1 MGFLNGRVTFSRHRV
16 GGPSPLP
23 FSEEALS
30 LLEQNAIGKY
40 SPADPVDG
48 VSIGWSGGDHVLDMT
63 FDLGKNLLND
73 ALHAAIRIDTDKI
86 PGSLLRAYTQI
97 ELDARAAMNPS
108 GLPTKAQRQEAKEA
122 AKARAESEAADGRFR
137 RHAHYPILWDGQNGV
152 LYAGTSSS
160 TVLERLYGLFR
171 MTFDRSLEPI
181 TAGTLAMG
189 GADSVDETDRL
200 AERFGSG
207 SLSLYAGDGGQLS
220 AVTWTENAPNM
231 LDHLGNEFLVWLWH
245 HLQNESDTIELADGS
260 DVAVMV
266 AKTLTLDCPRGETGR
281 DSLTDESPT
290 RLPEAF
296 RALQSGK
303 LPRKAGLI
311 IVRHGAQYEFTLQA
325 ESMAVSGLALPKPEE
340 RLAPYE
346 MKLARV
352 DALRHFAETLDLLF
366 DAYRT
371 RRAGASWSEEA
382 ARVKGWLTAASC
394 DRDNASCDRERESAA
409 RLAS

>member
-1 MGFLNGRVTFSRHRV
+1 MGFLNGRVTFTRYRV

-48 VSIGWSGGDHVLDMT
+48 VSVGWSGGDHVLDMT

-86 PGSLLRAYTQI
+86 PGTLLRAYTQI

-108 GLPTKAQRQEAKEA
+108 GFPTKAQRQEAKEA
-122 AKARAESEAADGRFR
+122 AQARAEVEAADGRFR
-137 RHAHYPILWDGQNGV
+137 RHAHYPVLWDGQTGI
-152 LYAGTSSS
+152 LYAGTNSA
-160 TVLERLYGLFR
+160 TVLERLAGLFR

-189 GADSVDETDRL
+189 DAGSTDEADRLSERLASGTLNLYGGADGD
-200 AERFGSG
+200 A
-207 SLSLYAGDGGQLS
+207 LST
-220 AVTWTENAPNM
+220 VTWVENAPNM

-260 DVAVMV
+260 EAAVML

-281 DSLTDESPT
+281 DSLTDESPI

-311 IVRHGAQYEFTLQA
+311 VVRHGVQYEFTLQA
-325 ESMAVSGLALPKPEE
+325 ESFAVSGLAIPKPEE
-340 RLAPYE
+340 RLEPYE
-346 MKLARV
+346 TKLARI

-371 RRAGASWSEEA
+371 RRSGDSWAEEA
-382 ARVKGWLTAASC
+382 ARVKSWLIAS
-394 DRDNASCDRERESAA
+394 SCDREDASCDRESAA

>member
-1 MGFLNGRVTFSRHRV
+1 MGFLNGRVTFSRYHV

-40 SPADPVDG
+40 SSADPVDG
-48 VSIGWSGGDHVLDMT
+48 VSVGWSGGDHVLDMT

-86 PGSLLRAYTQI
+86 PGALLRAYTQI

-108 GLPTKAQRQEAKEA
+108 GHPTKAQRQEAKEA
-122 AKARAESEAADGRFR
+122 AKARAEAEAADGRFR
-137 RHAHYPILWDGQNGV
+137 RHAHYPVLWDGQTGI
-152 LYAGTSSS
+152 LYAGTNSS
-160 TVLERLYGLFR
+160 TVLERLAGLFR
-171 MTFDRSLEPI
+171 ETFDRSLEPI
-181 TAGTLAMG
+181 TAGTLALG
-189 GADSVDETDRL
+189 DAESTDEADRVADRL
-200 AERFGSG
+200 ASG
-207 SLSLYAGDGGQLS
+207 SLSLYAGPDGDALS

-245 HLQNESDTIELADGS
+245 HLQNESDTIQLADGS
-260 DVAVMV
+260 DAAVML
-266 AKTLTLDCPRGETGR
+266 AKTLVLDCPRGETGR
-281 DSLTDESPT
+281 DSLSDESPI

-311 IVRHGAQYEFTLQA
+311 VVRHGAQYEFTLQA
-325 ESMAVSGLALPKPEE
+325 ESLAVSGLAIPKPEE
-340 RLAPYE
+340 RLEPYE
-346 MKLARV
+346 SKLARI

-366 DAYRT
+366 DAYRA
-371 RRAGASWSEEA
+371 RRASASWSEEA
-382 ARVKGWLTAASC
+382 ARVKGWLTASSC
-394 DRDNASCDRERESAA
+394 NRDNADCDRENPA